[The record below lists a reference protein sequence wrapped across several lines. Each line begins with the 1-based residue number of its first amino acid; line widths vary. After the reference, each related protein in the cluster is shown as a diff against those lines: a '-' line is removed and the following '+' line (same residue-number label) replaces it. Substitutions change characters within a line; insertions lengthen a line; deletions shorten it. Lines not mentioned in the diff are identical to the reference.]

1 MVSPAG
7 IFSAGDFLFKQ
18 PISVKFQI
26 QKKSNN
32 KMAIENH
39 YCRFKKNSIKKS
51 LAKTK
56 GFI

>member
-18 PISVKFQI
+18 PISAEIRFQ
-26 QKKSNN
+26 KNRN
-32 KMAIENH
+32 KTAIENH
-39 YCRFKKNSIKKS
+39 YCRFQKNSIKKS

>member
-7 IFSAGDFLFKQ
+7 IFSAGDFSMQ
-18 PISVKFQI
+18 PISVEFQI
-26 QKKSNN
+26 QKKHRN
-32 KMAIENH
+32 KTAIENH
-39 YCRFKKNSIKKS
+39 YCRFQKNSIKKS